1 MNRYDISGHPSQVD
15 PSRRQLVLMTHLLKA
30 AATMSHIDE
39 LFMWQGR
46 VLIQYFDVQ
55 TVQFWGLQAGITG
68 NLSSLL
74 RATIWRDT
82 SIPQHIFANNQV
94 AITAERVLSGQ
105 PGYMLQRASNL
116 FSFHQAE
123 LLARY
128 GIHYCLCNFLR
139 SSSLLPPAQSAS
151 HQEMTTPLAVAALL
165 FLKRPLPPDEL
176 STILVFLERSI
187 AVAERCGLL
196 LPTGTTSGRLPAL
209 PVKDHL
215 QWVQLHFSKFI
226 PHRLENANALRTS
239 NPFAATDIISDK
251 QARRLF
257 TAIDGRK
264 NIEEI
269 CASSGMNLKEAFV
282 ALQFLL
288 NQHRVELKE
297 PDGQPVDGSL
307 FFDSP

>member
-1 MNRYDISGHPSQVD
+1 MNRDDISGHLSQVD

-30 AATMSHIDE
+30 VAAMSHIDE

-74 RATIWRDT
+74 RAIIWYDT
-82 SIPQHIFANNQV
+82 SIPQHVFANNQV
-94 AITAERVLSGQ
+94 EITAERVLSGQ

-128 GIHYCLCNFLR
+128 GIHYCLYNFLR
-139 SSSLLPPAQSAS
+139 SSSLLPPAQYAS
-151 HQEMTTPLAVAALL
+151 HQEMATPLAVVALL
-165 FLKRPLPPDEL
+165 FLKQPLPRDEL

-187 AVAERCGLL
+187 AVAERYGLL
-196 LPTGTTSGRLPAL
+196 LPAGTTSGRLPAL
-209 PVKDHL
+209 SVKDHQ

-269 CASSGMNLKEAFV
+269 CASTGMNLKEAFV

-307 FFDSP
+307 FFDGP